1 MPERIIRLLSSLRP
15 LTHVPGDW
23 FSRSC
28 DVHRTVSGSKP
39 PSEPETPGLKLAD
52 RTRDLRRAFPLADA
66 ASVKA
71 LASICSLMSVPGG
84 VPLILDGEHPGA
96 VFVVVTG
103 LFGAYRPAADGQNVL
118 LDRFGA
124 GDVIGDVGFITGETR
139 TVAIKALRNSELLR
153 MSEQDLRTASVACP
167 GILLAL
173 CSAVVQ
179 RLQRVQTASATPLKC
194 RTFCLMPADTTIDM
208 RAIIRDITAT
218 LQVFGSVATISA
230 EPSSER
236 TSAWFAEVEKSS
248 DFVLL
253 EAECGLT
260 PWTRFCL
267 RQCDR
272 IVLLAQGETE
282 PAGCEVFGPD
292 GGGVAEKTPLS
303 LMLLWRHEI
312 VPARTADWLRS
323 VNPNRHHH
331 IRSSGDIERASRLMA
346 GRGLGLVL
354 SGGGAKALAHV
365 GVIEALRAH
374 GIRIDAVGGTS
385 IGGIVAAVFA
395 QEWDL
400 GDTVRTLAAAF
411 NRRRFSDFAVPRT
424 ALYSERAFAR
434 TLGRCFRDM
443 VVEDL
448 PIPLFCVSTNLT
460 TGTSAVHRTGRLLTW
475 LRATS
480 AVPGI
485 CPPVVE
491 QNAVYVDGGVLNN
504 LPIDAIRDFGVASV
518 IAVDVGS
525 SLEAQARSDG
535 TTGLPN
541 IVDLLWRVGSIGNDA
556 ASRVRRDGDV
566 VLKPDVGNLG
576 LFDWNAYETAIAAGH
591 QVVLEHLDEIKAA
604 LGRTLGPSGP
614 ESARVAA
621 AAD

>member
-1 MPERIIRLLSSLRP
+1 M
-15 LTHVPGDW
+15 PGDW

-28 DVHRTVSGSKP
+28 DVHRTTSGDNLP
-39 PSEPETPGLKLAD
+39 AEPEPSDPNLTD
-52 RTRDLRRAFPLADA
+52 RVRDLRRAFPLADA
-66 ASVKA
+66 ASVDV
-71 LASICSLMSVPGG
+71 LSSICSLMSIPGG
-84 VPLILDGEHPGA
+84 VPLVLEGEHPAA
-96 VFVVVTG
+96 VFIVATG
-103 LFGAYRPAADGQNVL
+103 LLGAYRPAADGQDVL
-118 LDRFGA
+118 LDRFGP
-124 GDVIGDVGFITGETR
+124 GDVIGDIGFITGETR
-139 TVAIKALRNSELLR
+139 TVTVRALRNSELLR
-153 MSEQDLRTASVACP
+153 IPEQDLRAASVACP
-167 GILLAL
+167 GILQAL

-179 RLQRVQTASATPLKC
+179 RLQRAQPASASPPRC
-194 RTFCLMPADTTIDM
+194 RTFCLVPADSRIDM
-208 RAIIRDITAT
+208 KPIIRKIAAA
-218 LQVFGSVATISA
+218 LEAFGTVATIA
-230 EPSSER
+230 AAPSSER
-236 TSAWFAEVEKSS
+236 TSAWFAEAERYS

-253 EAECGLT
+253 EAECDLT
-260 PWTRFCL
+260 AWTRFCL

-272 IVLLAQGETE
+272 IVVMAHGESE
-282 PAGCEVFGPD
+282 PVDDRVFGS
-292 GGGVAEKTPLS
+292 GGAGVPHKTPLS
-303 LMLLWRHEI
+303 LMLLWRHEV
-312 VPARTADWLRS
+312 VPARTAIWLRS
-323 VNPNRHHH
+323 VNPTGHHH
-331 IRSSGDIERASRLMA
+331 IRSSADIARASRLMA

-365 GVIEALRAH
+365 GVIEALREH
-374 GIRIDAVGGTS
+374 GIEIDAVGGTS

-395 QEWDL
+395 QQWDL

-434 TLGRCFRDM
+434 TLGRCFKDM
-443 VVEDL
+443 AVEDS

-460 TGTSAVHRTGRLLTW
+460 AGISAVHRTGRLLTW

-525 SLEAQARSDG
+525 SLQAQAQSDG
-535 TTGLPN
+535 TNGLPN

-566 VLKPDVGNLG
+566 VLKPDVGHLG
-576 LFDWNAYETAIAAGH
+576 LFDWNAHQVAIAAGR
-591 QVVLEHLDEIKAA
+591 QVVLDHLDEIKAA
-604 LGRTLGPSGP
+604 LGCTP
-614 ESARVAA
+614 EAKRPEPALATEAA
-621 AAD
+621 G